1 MNDQVEFYIGKVKC
15 WRALNG
21 SARRTQPQAETRRTT
36 DQVEQLGP
44 GLGADVQQVLEGLGD
59 QESRLLA
66 LPLQQGI
73 GRHRRAHSDPANQGG
88 VHRLVP
94 GKGPPCFLQNNS
106 GISHS

>member
-1 MNDQVEFYIGKVKC
+1 MLTGFKRLHTANTATGREK
-15 WRALNG
+15 
-21 SARRTQPQAETRRTT
+21 TRRTT

-44 GLGADVQQVLEGLGD
+44 GLGADVQQVLEALGD

-94 GKGPPCFLQNNS
+94 GKGPPCFLQKNS